1 MSSDSATTTTET
13 ETNRSIHH
21 TDLTAIQID
30 LLVVTARLE
39 TSLENVHGLAIKE
52 SLGDI
57 HGEEVNRGRLYP
69 NLDKLAEMGIVEKEA
84 QSIDARTNSYR
95 VTVEGFRLL
104 DARRIHI
111 EGALARGCVM
121 SDLESAPV
129 QVVDAD
135 PYDETRMR
143 GNRPVETGDTEF
155 AAARLPPGDD
165 ADGAVVAGSATSQP
179 AHEVLHIQPNAP
191 DGVVESAARARKAQ
205 THPDNDGSTE
215 EFQKVVAAEEAMLDE

>member
-1 MSSDSATTTTET
+1 MSDDVLTTTET
-13 ETNRSIHH
+13 ETTRSIHH
-21 TDLTAIQID
+21 TDLTAFQID
-30 LLVVTARLE
+30 MLAVTARLE

-111 EGALARGCVM
+111 EGALARGVR
-121 SDLESAPV
+121 DV
-129 QVVDAD
+129 
-135 PYDETRMR
+135 
-143 GNRPVETGDTEF
+143 
-155 AAARLPPGDD
+155 
-165 ADGAVVAGSATSQP
+165 GS
-179 AHEVLHIQPNAP
+179 
-191 DGVVESAARARKAQ
+191 
-205 THPDNDGSTE
+205 
-215 EFQKVVAAEEAMLDE
+215 